1 MIVVLV
7 AAGGAPA
14 PPAATF
20 APVEAEVV
28 SLEELAAGPSTLHD
42 PGFERSELTVS
53 GARIRVGELR
63 GVVNLVPAV
72 PPELLTFYAEEE
84 REYQAGELHA
94 WLSFFLSSLRCRVV
108 NRPTPVSLTGPALTA
123 LSWTRISRAAGIA
136 AAPLTAESSD
146 VRAALREP
154 MPDGDDVVCV
164 GGRVVSPAGSPS
176 EAAALRLA
184 EAAGVVYLRAWF
196 DRDSRLLG
204 ATSVPDLRPESTRRA
219 LADYL
224 A

>member
-1 MIVVLV
+1 MILVLV
-7 AAGGAPA
+7 AAGGASA
-14 PPAATF
+14 PSAAAL
-20 APVEAEVV
+20 APLEAEVV
-28 SLEELAAGPSTLHD
+28 TLEELAAGPGTLYD
-42 PGFERSELTVS
+42 PGFERYALTVS
-53 GARIRVGELR
+53 GRRVVVGELT

-108 NRPTPVSLTGPALTA
+108 NRPTPVSLTGPALTP
-123 LSWTRISRAAGIA
+123 LSWTRLARAAGIA
-136 AAPLTAESSD
+136 TVPLAVDSRD

-154 MPDGDDVVCV
+154 EPDGVDVVCV
-164 GGRVVSPAGSPS
+164 GGRVVSPTGSLS
-176 EAAALRLA
+176 DKAAMRLA
-184 EAAGVVYLRAWF
+184 EAADVTYLRVWF
-196 DRDSRLLG
+196 DRDWRLLG
-204 ATSVPDLRPESTRRA
+204 ASSVPDLRPEPTRRA

>member
-1 MIVVLV
+1 MILVLV
-7 AAGGAPA
+7 AAGGASA
-14 PPAATF
+14 PSAAAL
-20 APVEAEVV
+20 APLEAEVV
-28 SLEELAAGPSTLHD
+28 SLEELAAEPSALHD

-53 GARIRVGELR
+53 GRRVRVGDLT

-72 PPELLTFYAEEE
+72 PPELLTFYDEEE
-84 REYQAGELHA
+84 RDYQAAELHA

-123 LSWTRISRAAGIA
+123 LSWIRLARAAGILT
-136 AAPLTAESSD
+136 APLTVDSRD
-146 VRAALREP
+146 VRAALRGPE
-154 MPDGDDVVCV
+154 PDGDDVVCL
-164 GGRVVSPAGSPS
+164 GGRVVSPASRSDPS
-176 EAAALRLA
+176 AVRLA
-184 EAAGVVYLRAWF
+184 EAVGVTYLRAWF

>member
-7 AAGGAPA
+7 AAGGASA
-14 PPAATF
+14 PSAAAL
-20 APVEAEVV
+20 APLEAEVV
-28 SLEELAAGPSTLHD
+28 SLEELAAAPSALYD

-53 GARIRVGELR
+53 GTRVCVGDLT

-72 PPELLTFYAEEE
+72 PPELLTFYDEGE

-94 WLSFFLSSLRCRVV
+94 WLSFFLSSLRCGVV
-108 NRPTPVSLTGPALTA
+108 NRPTPVSLTGPALTF
-123 LSWTRISRAAGIA
+123 LSWTRIARAAGVA
-136 AAPLTAESSD
+136 TAPLTVDSRD

-154 MPDGDDVVCV
+154 EPGGDDVVCV
-164 GGRVVSPAGSPS
+164 GGRVVSPVGSPS

-184 EAAGVVYLRAWF
+184 EAADVIYLRAWF

-204 ATSVPDLRPESTRRA
+204 ASSVPDLRPKPTRRA
-219 LADYL
+219 LVDYF